1 MNNLESSS
9 PPFRAP
15 LGLLLR
21 EIFQPP
27 NVREMHSK
35 SLFYSALSGKH
46 FIELTVEMTKYQT
59 IPVTGHWRG
68 YHSQNPDLTKSVC
81 LCCVQAS
88 DSPNEEEKLV
98 YSMPPQTPLLDYC
111 SDMDI
116 QRSWTN
122 CLPLPTPEEKMRL
135 ESQSVATD
143 VIPINITGTSIVKS

>member
-9 PPFRAP
+9 PPFKAP

-21 EIFQPP
+21 EIFQSADVPGGKCTP
-27 NVREMHSK
+27 RVFLTL
-35 SLFYSALSGKH
+35 LFL
-46 FIELTVEMTKYQT
+46 ERTLTVEMTKYQT
-59 IPVTGHWRG
+59 IPIPGHWLG

-88 DSPNEEEKLV
+88 DSLNEEEKLV
-98 YSMPPQTPLLDYC
+98 YSMPPQTPLMDHG

-116 QRSWTN
+116 QRSWTK

-135 ESQSVATD
+135 QAESVATD
-143 VIPINITGTSIVKS
+143 IIPINITGTSIVKS